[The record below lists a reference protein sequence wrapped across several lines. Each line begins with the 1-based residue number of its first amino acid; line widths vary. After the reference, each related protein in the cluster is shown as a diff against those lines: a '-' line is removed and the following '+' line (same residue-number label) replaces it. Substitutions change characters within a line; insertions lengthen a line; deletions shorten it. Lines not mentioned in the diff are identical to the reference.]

1 MDIQSP
7 PEPKTSVEALILI
20 FTGVGMVV
28 MGVTALR
35 RMKKPRPTEATE
47 VSEA

>member
-1 MDIQSP
+1 
-7 PEPKTSVEALILI
+7 
-20 FTGVGMVV
+20 VV

-35 RMKKPRPTEATE
+35 RLKKPRPTEATE